1 MQTICFYRES
11 DVHLRLS
18 NSFILSSD
26 GLIVSL
32 FSYRFLRRS
41 STWAAIRNSV
51 PSNWLSFHSFLFENV
66 TTELPY
72 FLFQFG
78 MEAEVVYFY
87 SQVVVFVLWKCSNN
101 HTEHSFAF
109 TMREILL
116 VATGVRSKFFL
127 DGLSRAEFLYIDS
140 ISLHFIDWDQTVV
153 QVLWAEFT
161 RQYLFGLPLFS
172 GQSSVTSISHRS
184 GHLVR
189 GIGACRPKLYL

>member
-1 MQTICFYRES
+1 MKTICFYRES

>member
-109 TMREILL
+109 TIREILL
-116 VATGVRSKFFL
+116 VATGVRSNFFL